1 MLGAVAPVGL
11 RLAGSAVP
19 ALAAGLGLTMGVPAA
34 VSNIRGRQTG
44 FNNPTASGIPGSLMA
59 GTYGFGSGGLLG
71 GGKDGALATISKVVD
86 ELHTSEEEKLD
97 KKILMQRLQ
106 QKLAE
111 KQLDVNAKEASHR
124 SVFVA
129 GWRPAIGWCGAMA
142 LFFAFILSPCIEW
155 YAKFSGIDIVPPAIE
170 TGPLLAIVTSMLGVA
185 GMRSFEKAKGIAK

>member
-71 GGKDGALATISKVVD
+71 GGLSALAYKQGR
-86 ELHTSEEEKLD
+86 EAG
-97 KKILMQRLQ
+97 KKKRIENIMYDQMV
-106 QKLAE
+106 QKQINPDQ
-111 KQLDVNAKEASHR
+111 KPIVGKER
-124 SVFVA
+124 MINSVMSPNPM
-129 GWRPAIGWCGAMA
+129 GTAM
-142 LFFAFILSPCIEW
+142 
-155 YAKFSGIDIVPPAIE
+155 
-170 TGPLLAIVTSMLGVA
+170 
-185 GMRSFEKAKGIAK
+185 GIANQIYGMQK